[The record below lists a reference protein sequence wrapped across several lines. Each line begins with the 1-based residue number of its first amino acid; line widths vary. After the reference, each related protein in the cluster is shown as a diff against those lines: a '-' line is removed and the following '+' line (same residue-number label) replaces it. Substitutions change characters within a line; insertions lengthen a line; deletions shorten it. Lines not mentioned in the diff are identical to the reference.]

1 MIEYIDQYIS
11 EEVTDIISKL
21 SNCLK
26 STEVMQSISAAQELR
41 ESIRVSKVGLED
53 EISIFFEDKVNIQ
66 KAQLLSQHL
75 HTALTVLKN
84 VPLDSLSELST
95 VDSNTILKVLQI
107 TSDLLVAL
115 TPVRT
120 DQDMVDKTKKI
131 DGTQV
136 SADINEIKSS
146 EIVVLKDTSSELMEP
161 TKPVVA
167 EIKENIPE
175 EIHKIDKDIK
185 DQIETTVSE
194 TTQLSAET
202 INTHTSQKVP
212 VDNNILLEGIELTIP
227 DIQLSDI
234 EKELTLEITA
244 EALPKTAEGKDIYK
258 YILTLADPRN
268 VVLFSFQSF
277 LPPID
282 ISVMLTVLS

>member
-107 TSDLLVAL
+107 TSNLLVAL

-146 EIVVLKDTSSELMEP
+146 EIVVLKDTSSELTEP

-167 EIKENIPE
+167 EIKENILE

-202 INTHTSQKVP
+202 INTESQKVP

-227 DIQLSDI
+227 EIQLSDI
-234 EKELTLEITA
+234 EKGLTLEITA

>member
-227 DIQLSDI
+227 EIQLSDI
-234 EKELTLEITA
+234 EKGLTLEITA